1 MTLFLRRT
9 AVLTAVATLL
19 ICGLAVAQESGN
31 VITPN
36 FKDVDIRNVIEAV
49 SEATGK
55 RFLVDARVKGNVTMI
70 SEAEMSEDDLYDT
83 FLSILQIYGF
93 VAVESGNI
101 VKIIPDTNARQFPV
115 PTGNN
120 LGLGG
125 DDIVTEVIRVD
136 NVGAAQL
143 VPILRPLVPQ
153 YGHLAAHPASNMLII
168 ADRAANVARL
178 KKIIRRIDQS
188 SDEDIEVISLT
199 HASASEIVRIIQ
211 TLSQT
216 SSREAQAS
224 PLGLVADERTNSV
237 LLSGERSQRLRFR
250 ALIAHLDTPLEEGGN
265 TQVIYLNYANAEDLA
280 TKLNEQ
286 VRGAQP
292 QGGQGGTSGSPA
304 GQLGQNSVVI
314 WSDADTNSLIITA
327 PPKIMRNLRS
337 VINKIDIRRAQVH
350 VEAMLV
356 EVLGNDGANLGITWV
371 LDGRD
376 KGPAVAVT
384 EFADATSTLGIGT
397 GILNDDVASIA
408 GAITPGVTVGVG
420 RFRDEGTNFGAILTA
435 LQSAGTT
442 NILSTPSIVTMDNEE
457 AEVNIGEEVPFLT
470 GSFTN
475 TGGNAGAINP
485 FNTIQREDV
494 GIKLKITPQINE
506 GDAIIMNI
514 ELEAS
519 SVNESTGEAVDLRTS
534 QRQFTQRVIV
544 DDGGVLV
551 LGGLI
556 DDQVVENEARVP
568 VLSRIPVLGAAFRS
582 RSTTVT
588 KRNLMVFIRPKI
600 IRDGVQ
606 AAIETGAKYNYIRDI
621 QLRREDDVQLMPSQ
635 PRPIIPSM
643 EDARQRGFVFD
654 RDRDAPAPIDL
665 RNVGEPEEDT
675 PPENEAP

>member
-1 MTLFLRRT
+1 MIRFLRHVAT
-9 AVLTAVATLL
+9 ITAVALL
-19 ICGLAVAQESGN
+19 ASSLPASAQNNGDNSN
-31 VITPN
+31 DITPN
-36 FKDVDIRNVIEAV
+36 FKDADIREVIEMV
-49 SEATGK
+49 SDVTGQN
-55 RFLVDARVKGNVTMI
+55 FLIDARVKGNVTMI
-70 SEAEMSEDDLYDT
+70 SDTALAPEDFYET
-83 FLSILQIYGF
+83 FLSILQVYGF
-93 VAVESGNI
+93 VAVPSGNV
-101 VKIIPDTNARQFPV
+101 VKIVPDTNARQFPV
-115 PTGNN
+115 PTGSSN
-120 LGLGG
+120 GLGG
-125 DDIVTEVIRVD
+125 DDVVTEVIRIQ

-178 KKIIRRIDQS
+178 KRIIQRIDQS
-188 SDEDIEVISLT
+188 SDEDIEVIRMA
-199 HASASEIVRIIQ
+199 HASATEIVRIVQ

-216 SSREAQAS
+216 NARGGDASSA

-237 LLSGERSQRLRFR
+237 LLSGERTQRLRYR
-250 ALIAHLDTPLEEGGN
+250 ALIAHLDTPLNDGGD

-286 VRGAQP
+286 VRGASP
-292 QGGQGGTSGSPA
+292 GGGQSGGSAPSA
-304 GQLGQNSVVI
+304 QLGQNNIVI

-356 EVLGNDGANLGITWV
+356 EVLGDNGANLGVTWV
-371 LDGRD
+371 LDGSD
-376 KGPAVAVT
+376 KGPALAAT
-384 EFADATSTLGIGT
+384 EFSDATSTLSVAGAAAT
-397 GILNDDVASIA
+397 GDVASAA
-408 GAITPGVTVGVG
+408 GLIGSGLTLGIG
-420 RFRDEGTNFGAILTA
+420 RFRDEGTNFGAILNA
-435 LQSAGTT
+435 LQSNGTT

-470 GSFTN
+470 GSFSN
-475 TGGNAGAINP
+475 TGGQVGGVNP
-485 FNTIQREDV
+485 FQTIQREDV

-506 GDAIIMNI
+506 GDAVIMNI

-519 SVNESTGEAVDLRTS
+519 SVNESSGAAVDLRTS

-544 DDGGVLV
+544 DDGGVIV

-556 DDQVVENEARVP
+556 DDQLVENEARVP

-600 IRDGVQ
+600 IRTGAQ
-606 AAIETGAKYNYIRDI
+606 TAIETNQKYNFIRNL
-621 QLRREDDVQLMPSQ
+621 QLGRDDDVQLLPNQ
-635 PRPIIPSM
+635 PRLIIPPIDDVR
-643 EDARQRGFVFD
+643 ERGFVFD
-654 RDRDAPAPIDL
+654 RTDTLPTPIDL
-665 RNVGEPEEDT
+665 REEAEAET
-675 PPENEAP
+675 P

>member
-1 MTLFLRRT
+1 MIRFLRHVAT
-9 AVLTAVATLL
+9 FTAVALMAV
-19 ICGLAVAQESGN
+19 GLPVAAQNNDGGQDD
-31 VITPN
+31 ITPN
-36 FKDVDIRNVIEAV
+36 FKDADIREVIEMV
-49 SEATGK
+49 SSVTNQN
-55 RFLVDARVKGNVTMI
+55 FLIDARVKGNVTMI
-70 SEAEMSEDDLYDT
+70 SDTPMAPDTFYET
-83 FLSILQIYGF
+83 FLSILQVYGF
-93 VAVESGNI
+93 VAVPSGNV
-101 VKIIPDTNARQFPV
+101 VKIVPDTNARQFPI
-115 PTGNN
+115 PTGSTD
-120 LGLGG
+120 GLGG
-125 DDIVTEVIRVD
+125 DDVVTEVIRIN

-178 KKIIRRIDQS
+178 KRIIRRIDQS
-188 SDEDIEVISLT
+188 SDEDIEVIPMT
-199 HASASEIVRIIQ
+199 HASATEIVRILQ

-216 SSREAQAS
+216 NARGGDASSA

-237 LLSGERSQRLRFR
+237 LLSGERTQRLRFR
-250 ALIAHLDTPLEEGGN
+250 TLIAHLDTPLEEGGN
-265 TQVIYLNYANAEDLA
+265 TQVLYLNYANAEDLA

-292 QGGQGGTSGSPA
+292 GGGGQGGATSPSA
-304 GQLGQNSVVI
+304 QLGQNNVVI
-314 WSDADTNSLIITA
+314 WADADTNALIITA

-337 VINKIDIRRAQVH
+337 VINKIDIRRLQVH

-356 EVLGNDGANLGITWV
+356 EVLGDNGANLGVTWV
-371 LDGRD
+371 LDGTD

-384 EFADATSTLGIGT
+384 DFGDATSTLGVAGA
-397 GILNDDVASIA
+397 VASDDLTTAA
-408 GAITPGVTVGVG
+408 GQITSGLTLGIG
-420 RFRDEGTNFGAILTA
+420 RFRDEGTNFGAILNA
-435 LQSAGTT
+435 LQSSGST

-470 GSFTN
+470 GSFSN
-475 TGGNAGAINP
+475 TGGQVGGVNP
-485 FNTIQREDV
+485 FQTIQREDV

-506 GDAIIMNI
+506 GDAVIMNI

-519 SVNESTGEAVDLRTS
+519 SVNESSGAAVDLRTS

-544 DDGGVLV
+544 DDGGVIV

-556 DDQVVENEARVP
+556 DDQLVENEARVP

-606 AAIETGAKYNYIRDI
+606 TAIETNSKYNYIRDL
-621 QLRREDDVQLMPSQ
+621 QLQRDDDVQLLPNQ
-635 PRPIIPSM
+635 PRLVIPPIDTVRERGFTYGR
-643 EDARQRGFVFD
+643 EDAL
-654 RDRDAPAPIDL
+654 PAPVDL
-665 RNVGEPEEDT
+665 REEAIPETET
-675 PPENEAP
+675 P